1 MTQLLP
7 EQTAYAE
14 FTLAEAPD
22 SLPTVSAYKVS
33 ADGVFGTQSGM
44 SETAVNVSGLSYY
57 ASAIVPVDA
66 SPGDR
71 YSLLVTV
78 TVGGTDSVF
87 WLALGQVGR
96 GLTPEQATWLEET
109 HAKAMLIGTGQA
121 FVEVP
126 IDGDSNITVRRSRDY
141 QQADGLAIEWSN
153 PDGTWPD
160 LTGATIVA
168 RVARPGCKTSALY
181 DFAASVVTPT
191 GSQIVRLELT
201 KAQLAIIAD
210 DYTYELVAT
219 LTGGSVVTLVDGQFR
234 VVLGRDAP

>member
-1 MTQLLP
+1 MLAI
-7 EQTAYAE
+7 AYA
-14 FTLAEAPD
+14 
-22 SLPTVSAYKVS
+22 
-33 ADGVFGTQSGM
+33 
-44 SETAVNVSGLSYY
+44 VSGGAYDFYAFDSAGLVWDGSAWVAWADVDFVSYRIPAAESGASGRFVATLPDDTARY
-57 ASAIVPVDA
+57 AMRASGVD
-66 SPGDR
+66 
-71 YSLLVTV
+71 LVGSYLV
-78 TVGGTDSVF
+78 WEEVAGGGG
-87 WLALGQVGR
+87 A
-96 GLTPEQATWLEET
+96 LTPTQATWLEET
-109 HAKAMLIGTGQA
+109 HAKAMLIGTGGA

-160 LTGATIVA
+160 LTGAAIVA

-191 GSQIVRLELT
+191 GSQSVRLELT